1 VTVLAILAAAC
12 LAWGLC
18 AALVVAA
25 TDRDGTLHHL
35 LALLH
40 HIGDHRA

>member
-18 AALVVAA
+18 AALVVALA
-25 TDRDGTLHHL
+25 DRDGTLHHL

-40 HIGDHRA
+40 HIGDHRG